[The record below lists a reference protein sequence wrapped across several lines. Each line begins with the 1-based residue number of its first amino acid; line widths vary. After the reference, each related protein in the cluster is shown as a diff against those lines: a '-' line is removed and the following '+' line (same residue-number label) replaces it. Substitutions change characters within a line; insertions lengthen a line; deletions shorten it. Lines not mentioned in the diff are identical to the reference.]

1 MKISPF
7 FVIIVALLSILLIYQ
22 LPKSIVD
29 NKDKSVEN
37 KKQAAQETSKDSHSQ
52 MTNWT
57 EKIQKEY
64 EKLLKKYNSAD
75 EKSKMQGLDSLI
87 VFFKNNMKFDSAAY
101 YQEKIALKN
110 ENIENWQKT
119 GDGFYE
125 AFKYAVS
132 IDEKKANTLAEKTQQ
147 YYEKVLQ
154 KNPDDLD
161 RKANL
166 AMTYIFDKNP
176 MKPVLTLRE
185 NLEKNEN
192 HEPTLLHLGML
203 AIRSGQL
210 DKAIVRFEKIIQLN
224 PKNFEAKIYLAD
236 IWIKQNKKQEARKI
250 LEEIAAL
257 KDEKLQNWK
266 QAAEEYLKNL

>member
-1 MKISPF
+1 MKNSPI
-7 FVIIVALLSILLIYQ
+7 FVIVIAFLAVIGLYQ

-29 NKDKSVEN
+29 NKDKSIEN
-37 KKQAAQETSKDSHSQ
+37 KKQASQETAKDSHNQ
-52 MTNWT
+52 MTNWSDKT
-57 EKIQKEY
+57 QKEY
-64 EKLLKKYNSAD
+64 ELLIKKYNQAPKK
-75 EKSKMQGLDSLI
+75 EIIIDSLI
-87 VFFKNNMKFDSAAY
+87 VFFKTNMKFDSAAY
-101 YQEKIALKN
+101 YQEKITIEK

-119 GDGFYE
+119 GDAFYE

-132 IDEKKANTLAEKTQQ
+132 IDEKKAEKLAEKTQN
-147 YYEKVLQ
+147 YYQKIIE
-154 KNPDDLD
+154 KNPNDLD

-192 HEPTLLHLGML
+192 HEPTLLNLGML

-224 PKNFEAKIYLAD
+224 PMNFEAKIYLAD
-236 IWIKQNKKQEARKI
+236 VLIKQNKKTEAKKI
-250 LEEIAAL
+250 LKEISEI
-257 KDEKLQNWK
+257 KDEKMQNWK
-266 QAAEEYLKNL
+266 QAAEEYLKTL